1 MGFILLIVFIL
12 TIFKTWK
19 QSPLYGQFTTRAN
32 CNSPLQRA
40 QTYSHHARDAF
51 LCIYM
56 YICER
61 PENTHVGAK
70 SASWRSGVCEQFAL
84 PHGDN

>member
-12 TIFKTWK
+12 TIFRTWK
-19 QSPLYGQFTTRAN
+19 QSPLYGRFTTRAN

-40 QTYSHHARDAF
+40 QTYSHHAHDAF

-56 YICER
+56 YLHICER
-61 PENTHVGAK
+61 LDNTRVGAN
-70 SASWRSGVCEQFAL
+70 C
-84 PHGDN
+84 N

>member
-12 TIFKTWK
+12 TIFRTWK
-19 QSPLYGQFTTRAN
+19 QSPLYGRIATRAN

-40 QTYSHHARDAF
+40 QTYSHHAHDAF

-61 PENTHVGAK
+61 PDNTRVGAN
-70 SASWRSGVCEQFAL
+70 C
-84 PHGDN
+84 N